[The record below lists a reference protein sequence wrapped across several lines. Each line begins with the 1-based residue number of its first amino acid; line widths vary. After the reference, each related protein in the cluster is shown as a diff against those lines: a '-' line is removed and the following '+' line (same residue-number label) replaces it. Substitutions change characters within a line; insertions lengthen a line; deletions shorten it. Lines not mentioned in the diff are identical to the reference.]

1 MDSFNPTTK
10 TQAAMTAAMQSASA
24 AGNPEI
30 RPAHLLVALLDQTDG
45 IAAPLLKAV
54 GVDPTV
60 VHREAQTLVDRLP
73 SATGATTTPQLG
85 REAVAALT
93 AAQHLATELD
103 DEYVSTEHADAP
115 LAAVYTS
122 PLSRARETAGPLG
135 AVNGVEPVEVPELME
150 LDFGELEGMPF
161 DRIEAEQ
168 PALFR
173 AWMEAPDE
181 IRFPG
186 GESLADLR
194 ARVRPAVRAL
204 RARHEGQSIAVVAH
218 AGVLRVVLAD
228 VLGMDGAAVFR
239 LDQSPGGVSVVD
251 WVGETPV
258 VRVVNGLA
266 RA

>member
-1 MDSFNPTTK
+1 MLGLRDPGAATRFVLVRHAETEERARGLCVGRLDVPLGK
-10 TQAAMTAAMQSASA
+10 RGRGQA
-24 AGNPEI
+24 E
-30 RPAHLLVALLDQTDG
+30 R
-45 IAAPLLKAV
+45 
-54 GVDPTV
+54 
-60 VHREAQTLVDRLP
+60 
-73 SATGATTTPQLG
+73 
-85 REAVAALT
+85 
-93 AAQHLATELD
+93 LATEL
-103 DEYVSTEHADAP
+103 ADSP

-135 AVNGVEPVEVPELME
+135 AVNGVEPVAVPELVE

-161 DRIEAEQ
+161 ERIEDEQ
-168 PALFR
+168 PALYR

-186 GESLADLR
+186 GESLADLQ

-204 RARHEGQSIAVVAH
+204 RARHEGQAIALVAH

-228 VLGMDGAAVFR
+228 ALGMDGAAVFR
-239 LDQSPGGVSVVD
+239 LDQSPCGVSVVD

-258 VRVVNGLA
+258 VRVVNALA